1 MQKNSLLLPV
11 SSTLM
16 MISCGS
22 TGVVGDFEKLDLFI
36 ESLEADLLIEYLEPP
51 KMGVQSR
58 FIRALS
64 MSAVDPRGDLLKE
77 ARADLLL
84 ASCGDMLNEDLGDTL
99 WKRLKDALLISS
111 IVSEV

>member
-1 MQKNSLLLPV
+1 
-11 SSTLM
+11 M

-22 TGVVGDFEKLDLFI
+22 TGVVGDFEKLDRFI

-64 MSAVDPRGDLLKE
+64 MSAVDPRGDLLME

-111 IVSEV
+111 IVSKV